1 MGLFTDHVQRSWST
15 VICLNICYSVS
26 IISYLET
33 TYVLKEDMDG
43 DYEIPKWMQFLAK
56 LADKFERVFHKISV
70 TENDTYQETYHI
82 KPRNTGSSK
91 SYKRRHYVLQE
102 ANRAKSVSGE
112 KLLLAQIHSTLQVNQ
127 YNMASNRFN
136 NYFRVL
142 KRNYSIVKT
151 RPVMKSSGKKQYL
164 KLTIFSLLFLWQ

>member
-1 MGLFTDHVQRSWST
+1 M
-15 VICLNICYSVS
+15 S

-82 KPRNTGSSK
+82 KPRNTGSPK

-102 ANRAKSVSGE
+102 ANPAPSVSEE

-127 YNMASNRFN
+127 YNMESHSFN

-142 KRNYSIVKT
+142 EKNYSTVKT
-151 RPVMKSSGKKQYL
+151 RHAMKNSGEKQYL
-164 KLTIFSLLFLWQ
+164 KLTTFSLPFLW

>member
-1 MGLFTDHVQRSWST
+1 MYVLLVIVLQNWFRGSFSAFYSDYGQRSWST
-15 VICLNICYSVS
+15 YIFLNNCYSVS

-82 KPRNTGSSK
+82 KPRNTGSPK

-112 KLLLAQIHSTLQVNQ
+112 KLLLAQIHSTLQVN
-127 YNMASNRFN
+127 
-136 NYFRVL
+136 
-142 KRNYSIVKT
+142 SIT
-151 RPVMKSSGKKQYL
+151 WHHTAWIIISEY
-164 KLTIFSLLFLWQ
+164 

>member
-1 MGLFTDHVQRSWST
+1 M
-15 VICLNICYSVS
+15 CYSVS

-56 LADKFERVFHKISV
+56 LADKFGQVFRKLAV
-70 TENDTYQETYHI
+70 TENETYHNHI
-82 KPRNTGSSK
+82 KPRNTASPK

-112 KLLLAQIHSTLQVNQ
+112 KLLLAQIHSTLQVN
-127 YNMASNRFN
+127 
-136 NYFRVL
+136 
-142 KRNYSIVKT
+142 SIT
-151 RPVMKSSGKKQYL
+151 WHH
-164 KLTIFSLLFLWQ
+164 TA

>member
-1 MGLFTDHVQRSWST
+1 M
-15 VICLNICYSVS
+15 S

-56 LADKFERVFHKISV
+56 LADKLERVFHRISV
-70 TENDTYQETYHI
+70 PENETYHNNI
-82 KPRNTGSSK
+82 MPRNTGSPK

-102 ANRAKSVSGE
+102 ANPAQTISEE

-127 YNMASNRFN
+127 YYMESHSFN

-142 KRNYSIVKT
+142 EKNYSTVKT
-151 RPVMKSSGKKQYL
+151 RHAMKNSGEKQYL
-164 KLTIFSLLFLWQ
+164 KLTTFSLPFLW